1 MFISLLM
8 LAVKSIEIAI
18 TDLFLP
24 CLFNFMSKADLAS
37 RTTMTTMRSA
47 KVNYYS
53 QIGSFADASSKID
66 RS

>member
-1 MFISLLM
+1 
-8 LAVKSIEIAI
+8 
-18 TDLFLP
+18 LP